1 MTSWNSS
8 SKPPKKSPSI
18 ILKDPES
25 PVVPNRRAIKQK
37 LRNKQPVHLLYQ
49 WMKRRS
55 LSPAKLSF
63 EDLQR
68 FFQQQSLKRSQ
79 RQKILFPYLKLVSS
93 DFPQLLFPGY
103 VPPLAQEFI
112 GSLRTSLKSSTC
124 RNYVASLHRFHNF
137 LVQKNIK
144 IEGLTRKHTAEFFT
158 TLVDAGLA
166 PITRHQFTIK
176 VRVYLRWLHE
186 REIIQAQPQ
195 DLVRA
200 TDFPKLPTYLPRPLP
215 AEIDRELQK
224 RLRASNSIYHKGL
237 LLMRHTGIR
246 IGELVALPCDCVY
259 TDSRQIN
266 FLRVPLGKLDNER
279 NVPLDKKTYS
289 LINKIRRMEPRKRLH
304 LMPRNNRS
312 ALAQR
317 DHMIRDFQQIAA
329 GIKTDA
335 PITSHR
341 LRHTYATCLLN
352 AGVTLPGVMKLLGHR
367 DYRMTLR
374 YAGVTQE
381 SVLRDYFAAIKTLD
395 YASPLPTTDVATL
408 SKSDPV
414 ALLDE
419 TERLLKKLA
428 ADNQLPAAE
437 NTAILRK
444 LARLKVGV
452 RQALRRHHETAKLAG

>member
-1 MTSWNSS
+1 M
-8 SKPPKKSPSI
+8 
-18 ILKDPES
+18 
-25 PVVPNRRAIKQK
+25 VPNLKTIKQK
-37 LRNKQPVHLLYQ
+37 LRNKQPVRWFYQ

-79 RQKILFPYLKLVSS
+79 RQKILFPYLKLVAS
-93 DFPQLLFPGY
+93 DFPRLLRPGY

-137 LVQKNIK
+137 LIQKNIK

-166 PITRHQFTIK
+166 PITRHLFTIK
-176 VRVYLRWLHE
+176 IRVYLRWLHE

-195 DLVRA
+195 ELIRA

-215 AEIDRELQK
+215 AEIDRELQE
-224 RLRASNSIYHKGL
+224 RLRASNSIYHKGF

-246 IGELVALPCDCVY
+246 VGELVALPYECIY

-266 FLRVPLGKLDNER
+266 FLKVPLGKLDNER

-341 LRHTYATCLLN
+341 LRHTYATWLLN
-352 AGVTLPGVMKLLGHR
+352 AGVTVPGVMKLLGHR

-381 SVLRDYFAAIKTLD
+381 TVLKDYFAAIKTLD
-395 YASPLPTTDVATL
+395 YAAPLPTTNAATDN
-408 SKSDPV
+408 KTDPV

-419 TERLLKKLA
+419 TERSLKKLA
-428 ADNQLPAAE
+428 AEKHLAAAE
-437 NTAILRK
+437 NAAILK
-444 LARLKVGV
+444 ILGRLKLRVI
-452 RQALRRHHETAKLAG
+452 QALQHHHETVKLAG

>member
-1 MTSWNSS
+1 VA
-8 SKPPKKSPSI
+8 
-18 ILKDPES
+18 L
-25 PVVPNRRAIKQK
+25 NRKTIKEK
-37 LRNKQPVHLLYQ
+37 LRNRPPVRLFYQ

-55 LSPAKLSF
+55 LSPTELSF
-63 EDLQR
+63 QDLQR
-68 FFQQQSLKRSQ
+68 FFKQQSLKRWQ
-79 RQKILFPYLKLVSS
+79 RQKIIFPYLKLVSS
-93 DFPQLLFPGY
+93 DFPRLLRPGY

-112 GSLRTSLKSSTC
+112 GSLRATLKPATC
-124 RNYVASLHRFHNF
+124 RNYVASLYRFHNF

-144 IEGLTRKHTAEFFT
+144 IEGLTRKHAAEFLT
-158 TLVDAGLA
+158 SLVDAGLA

-186 REIIQAQPQ
+186 REIIHAQPQ
-195 DLVRA
+195 ALIHVTDLPR
-200 TDFPKLPTYLPRPLP
+200 LPTYLPRPLP
-215 AEIDRELQK
+215 EKIDRELQK

-246 IGELVALPCDCVY
+246 IGELAALPWDCVY

-279 NVPLDKKTYS
+279 NVPLDKMTYR
-289 LINKIRRMEPRKRLH
+289 LLKKIQRMEPKNRPH
-304 LMPRNNRS
+304 LMPRGNRS
-312 ALAQR
+312 AHSQC
-317 DHMIRDFQQIAA
+317 DYIIRVLQQIRA

-341 LRHTYATCLLN
+341 LRHTYATWLLN
-352 AGVTLPGVMKLLGHR
+352 AGVTLPGLMKLLGHR

-395 YASPLPTTDVATL
+395 YATPLSTTDVATL
-408 SKSDPV
+408 GKSDPV

-428 ADNQLPAAE
+428 ADNRLPATE
-437 NTAILRK
+437 NAAILKK
-444 LARLKVGV
+444 LTRLKIGV
-452 RQALRRHHETAKLAG
+452 SQALRRHHEMAKLAG